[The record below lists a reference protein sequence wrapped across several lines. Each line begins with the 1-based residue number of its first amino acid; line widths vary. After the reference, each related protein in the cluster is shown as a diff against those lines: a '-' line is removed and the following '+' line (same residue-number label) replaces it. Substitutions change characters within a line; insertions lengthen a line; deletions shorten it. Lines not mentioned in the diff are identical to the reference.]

1 MNIVEE
7 TVIVTVPNTKHQE
20 LYQSAVLSK
29 SLIKNKKNSHKNF
42 DRIHN
47 GERRNVENENAALYC
62 SYCFIYYYLLAF
74 VTISVS
80 ILLNTMTFTFTPHSL
95 VPE

>member
-47 GERRNVENENAALYC
+47 GERGNVENAALYC